1 MEISQHLGYDRIQQG
16 SNGAPMTFI
25 PIEVQ
30 ISPEQVLSAVE
41 RMSEVDLESFI
52 GQILQI
58 RGKRQAPSL
67 PAAEADLLQK
77 ITHCIPHKMQT
88 RFNELVKQRQTDT
101 IDQASLQELC
111 DLSDQIELLEADRIQ
126 QLAQLAQLR
135 STSIE
140 DLIKQLHLIP
150 VNHG

>member
-1 MEISQHLGYDRIQQG
+1 
-16 SNGAPMTFI
+16 MTFT

-41 RMSEVDLESFI
+41 TMSEGDLESFI

-58 RGKRQAPSL
+58 RGKRQAPNVS
-67 PAAEADLLQK
+67 AAEADLLQK
-77 ITHCIPHKMQT
+77 ITHCIPPNLQT
-88 RFNELVKQRQTDT
+88 RFNELVKQRQANT
-101 IDQASLQELC
+101 IDETSLQELC
-111 DLSDQIELLEADRIQ
+111 DLSNQIELLEVDRIK

-140 DLIKQLHLIP
+140 ALMQQLHLVP

>member
-1 MEISQHLGYDRIQQG
+1 
-16 SNGAPMTFI
+16 MTFT
-25 PIEVQ
+25 PIKVQ

-41 RMSEVDLESFI
+41 TMSEGDLDSFI

-58 RGKRQAPSL
+58 RGKRQTPNL

-77 ITHCIPHKMQT
+77 ITHCIPPNLQT
-88 RFNELVKQRQTDT
+88 RFNELVKQRQANT
-101 IDQASLQELC
+101 IDETSLQELC
-111 DLSDQIELLEADRIQ
+111 DLSNQIELLEADRIQ

-140 DLIKQLHLIP
+140 ALMHQLHLVP

>member
-1 MEISQHLGYDRIQQG
+1 
-16 SNGAPMTFI
+16 MTFT

-41 RMSEVDLESFI
+41 TMSEGDLDSFI

-58 RGKRQAPSL
+58 RGKRQAPNVS
-67 PAAEADLLQK
+67 AAEADLLQK
-77 ITHCIPHKMQT
+77 ITHCIPPNLQT
-88 RFNELVKQRQTDT
+88 RFNELVKQRQANT
-101 IDQASLQELC
+101 IDAASLQELC
-111 DLSDQIELLEADRIQ
+111 DLSNQIELLEADRIKH
-126 QLAQLAQLR
+126 LAQLAQLR

-140 DLIKQLHLIP
+140 ALMQQLHLVP

>member
-1 MEISQHLGYDRIQQG
+1 
-16 SNGAPMTFI
+16 MTFI

-41 RMSEVDLESFI
+41 KMSAGELDAFV

-58 RGKRQAPSL
+58 RGKRQAPNVS
-67 PAAEADLLQK
+67 ATEADLLQK
-77 ITHCIPHKMQT
+77 ITHCIPPNIQT
-88 RFNELVKQRQTDT
+88 RFNELVKQRQANT
-101 IDQASLQELC
+101 IDDASLQELR
-111 DLSDQIELLEADRIQ
+111 DLSNQIEQLEADRIQ
-126 QLAQLAQLR
+126 HLAQLAQLR

-140 DLIKQLHLIP
+140 DLIQQLHLIP